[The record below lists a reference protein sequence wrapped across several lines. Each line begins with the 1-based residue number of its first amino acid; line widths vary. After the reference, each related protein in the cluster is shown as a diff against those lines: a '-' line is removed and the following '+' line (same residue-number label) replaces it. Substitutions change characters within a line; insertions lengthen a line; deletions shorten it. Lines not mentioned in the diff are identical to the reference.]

1 MLILCWLL
9 NNWPI
14 FTVISPFTYLRVGGA
29 CVTGQY
35 SLLVSHKQGNKTQ
48 VKIYDFY
55 TNLSYSHIYTEF
67 QLSTF
72 WNKFYGLA
80 SQIWSVCLIFYTY
93 AFSSTGTFRYL
104 FVTSL
109 PHFPFVWKY
118 LWAPLLY
125 CQALIW
131 LERMFFKIK
140 ITSLFSLFSLQHFS
154 VSTGHIFWF
163 TPYSYRSC
171 KKFHSMYTIPSFDTL
186 KLPHRKSNFTNI
198 HVQEI
203 AILTFLQSFENSLFW
218 CSFNRPK
225 NHYFDVL
232 SIIQKI
238 TILLFFQ
245 SFKTIIILIFF
256 HIQKITF
263 LASFQSLQKDH
274 STAFLSMLRQKITI
288 SWFL

>member
-1 MLILCWLL
+1 MLIWCWLL

-203 AILTFLQSFENSLFW
+203 AILTFLQSFKNSLF
-218 CSFNRPK
+218 CYSFNRLKQSLFWSSFIFKKSLFWPPFSRCK
-225 NHYFDVL
+225 
-232 SIIQKI
+232 KI
-238 TILLFFQ
+238 TPLLFFQ
-245 SFKTIIILIFF
+245 CFGKKSLFPDFSNIFV
-256 HIQKITF
+256 TF
-263 LASFQSLQKDH
+263 TQ
-274 STAFLSMLRQKITI
+274 
-288 SWFL
+288 